1 MKKKYF
7 INANIIDPHNSL
19 NEMGGLI
26 IDENGKIE
34 AIGKKVNTNNI
45 PTREKIIN
53 LNGKYI
59 FPGLVDMRVF
69 VGEPGYEYKENFRT
83 LSEAALSGG
92 VTSVVTMP
100 NTNPVID
107 NVSIVDFLRLRGK
120 DKSKINIFPTAALTI
135 GTVGENM
142 TEFGLLQSKGIIGF
156 TDGVKTIQNPRIMNR
171 IMNSASDLKSLIIQH
186 AEDAELSKDGMI
198 NDGIIATKLGL
209 QGIPISAELLIIER
223 DLTLL
228 EYNNCRYH
236 ISQISSA
243 NSVDIIRERKSK
255 IDFSC
260 GVSINNLSLNENDI
274 GDFKTFL
281 KLSPPLRTET
291 DRNAL
296 VQGLNDETIEIL
308 VNQSL
313 LQAEMGC
320 DVLAPSDMMDGRI
333 GKIRKALDKNKYQSV
348 QILSYAA
355 KYASSFY
362 GPFRDA
368 VGSKGALKGDKKTYQ
383 MDYRNSDE
391 SLREVALDI
400 KEGADMVMVK
410 PGMPY
415 LDIIR
420 SIKDKFKLPVLAYQ
434 VSGEY
439 SLIENAI
446 RKKMINKDAVYES
459 LVAFKRA
466 GANAIVSYYADRL
479 DKII

>member
-19 NEMGGLI
+19 NEIGGI
-26 IDENGKIE
+26 IIGENGKIE
-34 AIGKKVNTNNI
+34 AVGKKVNTNNI
-45 PTREKIIN
+45 PSREKVID

-59 FPGLVDMRVF
+59 FPGIVDMRVF

-107 NVSIVDFLRLRGK
+107 NVSIVDFLKRRGR
-120 DKSKINIFPTAALTI
+120 DKSKINIYPTAALT
-135 GTVGENM
+135 VKAEGENM

-236 ISQISSA
+236 IAQISSA
-243 NSVDIIRERKSK
+243 NSVDIIRERKNK
-255 IDFSC
+255 VNFSC

-281 KLSPPLRTET
+281 KLSPPLRRET

-296 VQGLNDETIEIL
+296 VQGLNDETIDVIVSDHKPEDEENKRLTFAQAETGASGIETLLPLSLELYHNGSVELETIIKALTSKPAEIL
-308 VNQSL
+308 KINKGNLS
-313 LQAEMGC
+313 
-320 DVLAPSDMMDGRI
+320 I
-333 GKIRKALDKNKYQSV
+333 GNDADFCIVDINKPWVVRKDKL
-348 QILSYAA
+348 I
-355 KYASSFY
+355 
-362 GPFRDA
+362 
-368 VGSKGALKGDKKTYQ
+368 SKSKNTPIEDKKLQGKVLNTFV
-383 MDYRNSDE
+383 NGE
-391 SLREVALDI
+391 EL
-400 KEGADMVMVK
+400 
-410 PGMPY
+410 
-415 LDIIR
+415 
-420 SIKDKFKLPVLAYQ
+420 FK
-434 VSGEY
+434 SE
-439 SLIENAI
+439 
-446 RKKMINKDAVYES
+446 
-459 LVAFKRA
+459 
-466 GANAIVSYYADRL
+466 
-479 DKII
+479 

>member
-19 NEMGGLI
+19 NEIGGI
-26 IDENGKIE
+26 IIGENGKIE
-34 AIGKKVNTNNI
+34 AVGKKVNTNNI
-45 PTREKIIN
+45 PSREKVID

-59 FPGLVDMRVF
+59 FPGIVDMRVF

-107 NVSIVDFLRLRGK
+107 NVSIVDFLKRRGR
-120 DKSKINIFPTAALTI
+120 DKSKINIYPTAALT
-135 GTVGENM
+135 VKAEGENM

-171 IMNSASDLKSLIIQH
+171 IINSASDLKSLIIQH

-243 NSVDIIRERKSK
+243 NSVDIIRERKNK
-255 IDFSC
+255 INFSC

-296 VQGLNDETIEIL
+296 VQGLNDETIDVIVSDHKPEDEENKRLTFAQAETGASGIETLLPLSLELYHNGSVELETIIKALTSKPAEIL
-308 VNQSL
+308 KINKGNLS
-313 LQAEMGC
+313 
-320 DVLAPSDMMDGRI
+320 I
-333 GKIRKALDKNKYQSV
+333 GNDADFCIVDINKPWVVRKEKLISKSKNTP
-348 QILSYAA
+348 IE
-355 KYASSFY
+355 
-362 GPFRDA
+362 
-368 VGSKGALKGDKKTYQ
+368 DKKLQGKVISTFV
-383 MDYRNSDE
+383 NGE
-391 SLREVALDI
+391 EL
-400 KEGADMVMVK
+400 
-410 PGMPY
+410 
-415 LDIIR
+415 
-420 SIKDKFKLPVLAYQ
+420 FK
-434 VSGEY
+434 SE
-439 SLIENAI
+439 
-446 RKKMINKDAVYES
+446 
-459 LVAFKRA
+459 
-466 GANAIVSYYADRL
+466 
-479 DKII
+479 